1 MKHISLTLLLLCTQL
16 LAVAQSYYGYCPMQ
30 VEPTDV
36 TAIGTGKNN
45 FMEAAICLDT
55 EVDPLVMKLHEAGA
69 QIAGVRFYVTHDYK
83 QRSQQRSLIQ
93 VRQGE
98 ATNEP
103 VAKQVDNFVLG
114 WNEIRFA
121 QPVAIAE
128 GKNYVGYQVY
138 ETIGAPYP
146 VASYAHANIPTA
158 CCITPAREGYQNYLN
173 RGTLLVQAIIEGAE
187 AINNLQNSALV
198 AFSGVK
204 TKMVQPSKPF
214 SCNLYVRNLSSHPIT
229 SVEFEGRDAY
239 GVVTPYSVT
248 LSEEL
253 APYDGVAI
261 PYQLVAPSHEGMS
274 ESLTLSVTKVNSQTA
289 SPTMPTQGVLYV
301 ALDAYERVPVVEE
314 FTSQA
319 CVNCP
324 FMAYYLDRAMEE
336 YREQGHPCLYVAHH
350 AGFVNDRFTKSPDL
364 ELLYLFEGDSYNPAV
379 MYDRRMLSGSQSV
392 LQSAKLAETDPYSEA
407 IIEAASFPA
416 LAEVTVIPTLQDGS
430 MSVQVSGSI
439 NRYLLQET
447 KDIYL
452 SCYLIENDIKPTGSS
467 GKDGNNY
474 QMGLDDPSAPAD
486 LKDKYRHNGV
496 IRNYFNINPAGDKL
510 DIVEGDSYS
519 YNVSYEPQSINKEV
533 VLANCDVVA
542 IVHLIDKKVMQN
554 NFVLNAG
561 SARMQGYFTEGIGAV
576 TTATAQPDHVAYD
589 LQGRQLSRSA
599 SAKGLVIRN
608 HRITLCR

>member
-1 MKHISLTLLLLCTQL
+1 MKHLSLTLLLLCSQL
-16 LAVAQSYYGYCPMQ
+16 LGVAQSYYGYCPMQ
-30 VEPTDV
+30 VEATDV

-55 EVDPLVMKLHEAGA
+55 EADPLVMKLHEAGA
-69 QIAGVRFYVTHDYK
+69 QIAGVRFYLTHDYK
-83 QRSQQRSLIQ
+83 QRAQQRSFIQ
-93 VRQGE
+93 VRQGD
-98 ATNEP
+98 AANEP

-138 ETIGAPYP
+138 ETIGSPYP

-158 CCITPAREGYQNYLN
+158 CCINPAREGYQNYLN
-173 RGTLLVQAIIEGAE
+173 RGTLLVQAIIEGAD
-187 AINNLQNSALV
+187 AISNLQNSALV
-198 AFSGVK
+198 AFSGIS
-204 TKMVQPSKPF
+204 TKMVQPAKPF
-214 SCNLYVRNLSSHPIT
+214 ACNLYVRNLSSHPIT

-239 GVVTPYSVT
+239 GVVTPYTVT
-248 LSEEL
+248 LPTEL
-253 APYDGVAI
+253 APYDGVAV
-261 PYQLVAPSHEGMS
+261 PYHLVAPSHEGMS
-274 ESLTLSVTKVNSQTA
+274 ETLTLSVTKVNGQAA
-289 SPTMPTQGVLYV
+289 SPTMPTQGTLYV

-314 FTSQA
+314 FTSQS

-324 FMAYYLDRAMEE
+324 FMAYYLDRAMED

-350 AGFVNDRFTKSPDL
+350 SGFVNDRFTKAPDL
-364 ELLYLFEGDSYNPAV
+364 ELIYLFEGNSYNPAV

-392 LQSAKLAETDPYSEA
+392 LQSAKLAETEPYSDA
-407 IIEAASFPA
+407 IKEAASFPA
-416 LAEVTVIPTLQDGS
+416 LAEVNVVPTLQDGR

-452 SCYLIENDIKPTGSS
+452 SCYLIENGIVPTGASS
-467 GKDGNNY
+467 KDGANY
-474 QMGLDDPSAPAD
+474 QMGLDDPEAPAD
-486 LKDKYRHNGV
+486 MRDKYRHNGV

-510 DIVEGDSYS
+510 DITEGESYTYS
-519 YNVSYEPQSINKEV
+519 LNYEAQSIKDEV

-561 SARMQGYFTEGIGAV
+561 SARMQGYLTEGIGSVTTPTAV
-576 TTATAQPDHVAYD
+576 TDHATYD
-589 LQGRQLSRSA
+589 LQGRQLGKGA
-599 SAKGLVIRN
+599 SAKGLIIRN
-608 HRITLCR
+608 HRVTLSR